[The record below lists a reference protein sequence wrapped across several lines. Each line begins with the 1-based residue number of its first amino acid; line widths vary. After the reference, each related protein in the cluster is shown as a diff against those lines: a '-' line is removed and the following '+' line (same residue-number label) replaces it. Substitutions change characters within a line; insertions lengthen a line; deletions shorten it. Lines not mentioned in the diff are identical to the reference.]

1 MPLDP
6 LRETCVQPAP
16 KSRLA
21 VSEPF
26 AYEDHKHNKDRSKAD
41 QKQIRSR
48 SEADQ
53 KQIRSRSEADQK
65 QIDPRAVLFSGKRAS
80 FTASPPAVY
89 QIAAD
94 RRHDL
99 G

>member
-6 LRETCVQPAP
+6 LRIVYARPAP

-21 VSEPF
+21 AAGLY
-26 AYEDHKHNKDRSKAD
+26 AYEDKKQIRSRSEAD

-65 QIDPRAVLFSGKRAS
+65 QIRSRS
-80 FTASPPAVY
+80 E
-89 QIAAD
+89 AD
-94 RRHDL
+94 QRL
-99 G
+99 PG